1 MSQKN
6 SSHLLA
12 KQDNQCGAPRPNW
25 DAAHL
30 VRSKEKKMEVDWP
43 RKQNSTDIYSKNSHA
58 LDPRRKQ
65 EDGTTKRDVE
75 KVRGARDE
83 GSRVELGPGR
93 KAGSGHTTMAF
104 LGVGLRGTCLRRPLG
119 TRRPLRLFEKLE
131 SYCIKLASLITR
143 YGVLIYCAK
152 EKKCKISSRKDL
164 QTER

>member
-1 MSQKN
+1 MPHAGRIPKQVPEKN
-6 SSHLLA
+6 SAHLLA

-43 RKQNSTDIYSKNSHA
+43 RKQNAADIYSKNSHA

-65 EDGTTKRDVE
+65 EEGTTKIDVA

-83 GSRVELGPGR
+83 GSRVELGPGC

-104 LGVGLRGTCLRRPLG
+104 LGVGLMCEHARRGLS
-119 TRRPLRLFEKLE
+119 K
-131 SYCIKLASLITR
+131 
-143 YGVLIYCAK
+143 
-152 EKKCKISSRKDL
+152 
-164 QTER
+164 